1 MGPSYKLGTNKRVDS
16 TMGIELPGELAGGAG
31 GKTPNT

>member
-16 TMGIELPGELAGGAG
+16 LGIELSGELAGGAG
-31 GKTPNT
+31 GNTPET